1 MPTQTQ
7 YKANYMGK
15 FIVSLDFELFWGI
28 FDKYEIEDKVTYF
41 ENTLQA
47 IPQMLKLFEQNE
59 IHVTWATVGALM
71 ANNLAELRSF
81 YPTTLPDFENKKLS
95 ASEFIKANEN
105 KINSQ
110 PYQKYFFAP
119 HLVELIKN
127 TRYQE
132 IGTHTFLHNYSLE
145 KGQTINSFEADISA
159 AKKIAKEKFDIDI
172 KSIVFPRNQYN
183 ANYIQSCLN
192 NGLVNIRVNPNCWYL
207 KANNS
212 ESEKIY
218 HRVFRTLEA
227 YLPIRNASF
236 KNEKNIRGGIHPSS
250 RFLRPVKSTNLMYS
264 LQLNRVLNEMTNAA
278 KTNSN
283 YHLWWHP
290 HNFGNNVSLSIEMLK
305 QIIKHFQKLNSK
317 YSLVSANMSEV

>member
-1 MPTQTQ
+1 
-7 YKANYMGK
+7 MGK
-15 FIVSLDFELFWGI
+15 FIISLDFELFWGI
-28 FDKYEIEDKVTYF
+28 FDKYEIEDKVAYF
-41 ENTLQA
+41 ENTLLA

-71 ANNLAELRSF
+71 ANDLAELRRF
-81 YPTTLPDFENKKLS
+81 YPTALPNFENKKFS
-95 ASEFIKANEN
+95 ADEFIKTNEK
-105 KINSQ
+105 KINSHA
-110 PYQKYFFAP
+110 YQRFFFAP

-145 KGQTINSFEADISA
+145 KGQTINSFEADIKA
-159 AKKIAKEKFDIDI
+159 AKKIAKEKFNIDI
-172 KSIVFPRNQYN
+172 RSIVFPRNQYN
-183 ANYIQSCLN
+183 TDYIQSCLD
-192 NGLVNIRVNPNCWYL
+192 NGLANIRVNPNCWYM

-212 ESEKIY
+212 ESERIY

-236 KNEKNIRGGIHPSS
+236 RNESNNRGGINPAS
-250 RFLRPVKSTNLMYS
+250 RFLRPVKTKNLMYS
-264 LQLNRVLNEMTNAA
+264 LQLNRVLGEMTNAA

-290 HNFGNNVSLSIEMLK
+290 HNFGNNVNLSIEML
-305 QIIKHFQKLNSK
+305 QEIIKHYHNLNRK